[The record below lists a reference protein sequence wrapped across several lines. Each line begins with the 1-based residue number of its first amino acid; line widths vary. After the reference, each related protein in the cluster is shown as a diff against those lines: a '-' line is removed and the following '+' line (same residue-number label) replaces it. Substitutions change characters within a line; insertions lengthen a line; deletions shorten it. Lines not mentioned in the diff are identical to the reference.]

1 MGITMM
7 IQFFVPHPVSV
18 GYYDLTTKWIRIVG
32 AFALVLG
39 TGSFI
44 MFHSDKTRRRRQG
57 WGYSIVAI
65 AALVVVALIG
75 LCPRIM
81 LWWAVFLPTAAVV
94 LGLLLVLVRSVDKLK
109 RFITIWYVI
118 AGAALLVALAG
129 FAVGVLAGRFGWR
142 LPHELA
148 GGIRPG
154 SILQNVIFTNFL
166 VPLNASM
173 FAILAF
179 YMASAAYRAFR
190 ARTREAALLLVA
202 AFIVML
208 GMVPIGANVPFFWFL
223 VVAVAALAVAGL
235 VTRAKALFIG
245 AGMLAVGLLVWLVFW
260 KFRIPPLMLPDTAEW
275 VLSVPNMAAKRA
287 IIFGVALGGIAT
299 SLKVI
304 LGIER
309 GWLGGGKQ

>member
-1 MGITMM
+1 MKRTIPLAIVLTMGITMM
-7 IQFFVPHPVSV
+7 VQFFVPHPVSV
-18 GYYDLTTKWIRIVG
+18 GYYDLTTRWIRIVG

-44 MFHSDKTRRRRQG
+44 MFHSDKVRRRRQG
-57 WGYSIVAI
+57 WYYSIISLV
-65 AALVVVALIG
+65 ALVVTTVIG
-75 LCPRIM
+75 L
-81 LWWAVFLPTAAVV
+81 
-94 LGLLLVLVRSVDKLK
+94 
-109 RFITIWYVI
+109 
-118 AGAALLVALAG
+118 
-129 FAVGVLAGRFGWR
+129 GW
-142 LPHELA
+142 
-148 GGIRPG
+148 GIRPG
-154 SILQNVIFTNFL
+154 SILQNVIYANFL

-190 ARTREAALLLVA
+190 ARTKEAALLLIA

-208 GMVPIGANVPFFWFL
+208 GMVPIGASIW
-223 VVAVAALAVAGL
+223 G
-235 VTRAKALFIG
+235 K
-245 AGMLAVGLLVWLVFW
+245 
-260 KFRIPPLMLPDTAEW
+260 LPELAEW

>member
-1 MGITMM
+1 MKRTIPLAIVLIMGITMM
-7 IQFFVPHPVSV
+7 VQFFVPHPVSV

-44 MFHSDKTRRRRQG
+44 VYHSDKVKRRRQG
-57 WGYSIVAI
+57 WYYSIVA
-65 AALVVVALIG
+65 
-75 LCPRIM
+75 
-81 LWWAVFLPTAAVV
+81 
-94 LGLLLVLVRSVDKLK
+94 
-109 RFITIWYVI
+109 
-118 AGAALLVALAG
+118 LVALVITTAIG
-129 FAVGVLAGRFGWR
+129 LGW
-142 LPHELA
+142 
-148 GGIRPG
+148 GIRPG
-154 SILQNVIFTNFL
+154 SILQNVIYANFL

-190 ARTREAALLLVA
+190 ARTKEAALLLVA

-208 GMVPIGANVPFFWFL
+208 GMVPIGASIW
-223 VVAVAALAVAGL
+223 G
-235 VTRAKALFIG
+235 K
-245 AGMLAVGLLVWLVFW
+245 
-260 KFRIPPLMLPDTAEW
+260 LPELAEW